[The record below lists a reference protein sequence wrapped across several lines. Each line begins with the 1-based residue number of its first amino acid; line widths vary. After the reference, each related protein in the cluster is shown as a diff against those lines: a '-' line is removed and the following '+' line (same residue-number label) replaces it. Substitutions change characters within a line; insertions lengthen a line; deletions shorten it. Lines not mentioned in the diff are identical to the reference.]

1 MSRFRRCPLLILQ
14 RTTEPR
20 DLSGLERFIDL
31 QARRLGADR
40 HQITLKSVKAV
51 LKVRKLV
58 PRVLKIALPAHF
70 ELSKVATTLRR
81 DRTT

>member
-1 MSRFRRCPLLILQ
+1 
-14 RTTEPR
+14 
-20 DLSGLERFIDL
+20 
-31 QARRLGADR
+31 
-40 HQITLKSVKAV
+40 V